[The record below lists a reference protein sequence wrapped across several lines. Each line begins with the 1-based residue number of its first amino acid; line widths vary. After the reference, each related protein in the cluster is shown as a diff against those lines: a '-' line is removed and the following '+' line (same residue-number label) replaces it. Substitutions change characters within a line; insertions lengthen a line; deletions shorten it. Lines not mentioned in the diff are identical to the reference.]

1 MDKIFE
7 EYEDKL
13 PKKLLHDIEKE
24 AELQNLPKKSLE
36 LVLKKVLEKYEN
48 SKISPGEAIGI
59 ITAESFGE
67 PSTQMCCSYDEKI
80 IIKSD
85 NKIKIKKI
93 GEFVD
98 KKLELTKRKAEAKG
112 YEFCG
117 DKDTLVLALDKD
129 EKLKWKKVSKLNRVK
144 APEKLIKIKTK
155 SGRTI
160 TATDFHSFVTR
171 KNNKIVSIAGKYLK
185 IGDRIPSMKYL
196 PEHCITKL
204 KTKDYIDFPSK
215 NSFRVTREYRPTKF
229 IPEEFNLDW
238 SFGWF
243 IGAYLAEGCA
253 NNHYIAI
260 SNLNDNYINNA
271 KKFIE
276 NLGLDYIED
285 LHHRG
290 FAPSRDLKVNSS
302 LLSRFIINLCGKGSS
317 NKKVPEF
324 AYSAKEEFVSG
335 LLRGYFDGDGNFTVN
350 RRMIRASSNSK
361 ELLDGIS
368 LLLTRFNIFA
378 FKSKDHKQDYLIIPY
393 KYAPIFLNKIGSD
406 IQYKKKS
413 LEELT
418 RLAIRNTL
426 IDYKDL
432 TDMIS
437 GFDNILIDISRK
449 LGLPTRYVNSATKRR
464 KIGRTALLRHMARFA
479 EVAKEKNID
488 ISKEFNILNTMY
500 NSDVI
505 WDEIESINYVS
516 YGHKYVYDLTVPDLH
531 TFTTFDGII
540 THNTLNTFHFAGVA
554 EMNVTLGLPRLVE
567 ILDGRKAISTPT
579 MEIYLKEDYKKEV
592 DKVRKIASQI
602 KETMLS
608 EIASEFTI
616 NLIKSSVEVKLN
628 KDRMKD
634 LSITPLYLE
643 KTVSEAL
650 KGINVKLK
658 EEIVVIKPKTES
670 TDIKELYKLKEKAK
684 SVHIKGISGIT
695 QVLPVKIGGEFIILC
710 AGSNI
715 KEALQIKEVDETRI
729 KSNDIFEVLEV
740 FGIEAAR
747 QTIINEALKVIE
759 NQGLDIDI
767 RHVMFMADVMTTTGK
782 IKGITRSGITS
793 EKESVL
799 ARASFETPL
808 THLINASLV
817 GEVDEL
823 NSVVENVMLNQAVP
837 LGTGLPGLLAKMLA
851 RVEKEDK
858 KNK

>member
-1 MDKIFE
+1 
-7 EYEDKL
+7 
-13 PKKLLHDIEKE
+13 
-24 AELQNLPKKSLE
+24 
-36 LVLKKVLEKYEN
+36 
-48 SKISPGEAIGI
+48 
-59 ITAESFGE
+59 
-67 PSTQMCCSYDEKI
+67 
-80 IIKSD
+80 
-85 NKIKIKKI
+85 
-93 GEFVD
+93 
-98 KKLELTKRKAEAKG
+98 
-112 YEFCG
+112 
-117 DKDTLVLALDKD
+117 
-129 EKLKWKKVSKLNRVK
+129 
-144 APEKLIKIKTK
+144 
-155 SGRTI
+155 
-160 TATDFHSFVTR
+160 
-171 KNNKIVSIAGKYLK
+171 
-185 IGDRIPSMKYL
+185 
-196 PEHCITKL
+196 
-204 KTKDYIDFPSK
+204 
-215 NSFRVTREYRPTKF
+215 
-229 IPEEFNLDW
+229 
-238 SFGWF
+238 
-243 IGAYLAEGCA
+243 
-253 NNHYIAI
+253 
-260 SNLNDNYINNA
+260 
-271 KKFIE
+271 
-276 NLGLDYIED
+276 
-285 LHHRG
+285 
-290 FAPSRDLKVNSS
+290 
-302 LLSRFIINLCGKGSS
+302 
-317 NKKVPEF
+317 
-324 AYSAKEEFVSG
+324 
-335 LLRGYFDGDGNFTVN
+335 
-350 RRMIRASSNSK
+350 
-361 ELLDGIS
+361 
-368 LLLTRFNIFA
+368 
-378 FKSKDHKQDYLIIPY
+378 
-393 KYAPIFLNKIGSD
+393 
-406 IQYKKKS
+406 
-413 LEELT
+413 
-418 RLAIRNTL
+418 
-426 IDYKDL
+426 
-432 TDMIS
+432 
-437 GFDNILIDISRK
+437 
-449 LGLPTRYVNSATKRR
+449 
-464 KIGRTALLRHMARFA
+464 
-479 EVAKEKNID
+479 
-488 ISKEFNILNTMY
+488 
-500 NSDVI
+500 
-505 WDEIESINYVS
+505 
-516 YGHKYVYDLTVPDLH
+516 
-531 TFTTFDGII
+531 
-540 THNTLNTFHFAGVA
+540 
-554 EMNVTLGLPRLVE
+554 
-567 ILDGRKAISTPT
+567 
-579 MEIYLKEDYKKEV
+579 LKEDYKKEV

-658 EEIVVIKPKTES
+658 EDIVVIKPKTES